1 MVDHPSVGIE
11 WLRQHLPSHPY
22 SLAGTEAVEQV
33 LDSFKLLCE
42 VAEYPFFGSLD
53 QNWLLP
59 SSLGAARPTCLVPK
73 SMTAGDLRL
82 RDPMLLVG
90 FDQFLDFY
98 PALAAENIRQLD
110 VPAEELTLD
119 LPSLRNLR
127 FVSPSVLA
135 RLFENDEFL
144 EELIAV
150 LKPHLGSA
158 RRIGFPAV
166 LGLEHSGK
174 VHKQL
179 EEELGRQVFEI
190 PGLPPSIPGI
200 RLHNLLVS
208 AARKSGTE
216 YLMGCRLRLEKAM
229 TVC

>member
-1 MVDHPSVGIE
+1 MGIANKSTPAAHAGFVDVLVIGGGLAGLVSAWRCSGAGLSTKLITRGWGATHWNAGCIDVLGYLPEESRMVDHPSVGIE

-110 VPAEELTLD
+110 VPAEELTSTC
-119 LPSLRNLR
+119 PALRNLR
-127 FVSPSVLA
+127 FVSPSVLP
-135 RLFENDEFL
+135 
-144 EELIAV
+144 V
-150 LKPHLGSA
+150 
-158 RRIGFPAV
+158 
-166 LGLEHSGK
+166 
-174 VHKQL
+174 
-179 EEELGRQVFEI
+179 
-190 PGLPPSIPGI
+190 I
-200 RLHNLLVS
+200 R
-208 AARKSGTE
+208 K
-216 YLMGCRLRLEKAM
+216 
-229 TVC
+229 